1 MIKSQQKNP
10 YKRFA
15 NVRKDQEYIANFQVG
30 LNALVSLYH
39 IYSPPLPSH
48 SLIIQPNFLVCLS
61 VEESSQEASKS
72 SYKYLTWYYFL
83 ACTDVKKDVWEGPI
97 MTELNKGGMSIE
109 RRAVGERHPIMKNG
123 MYKLAS

>member
-1 MIKSQQKNP
+1 M
-10 YKRFA
+10 
-15 NVRKDQEYIANFQVG
+15 
-30 LNALVSLYH
+30 SLYH

-48 SLIIQPNFLVCLS
+48 SLIIQPNFQVGLS

-72 SYKYLTWYYFL
+72 SYKYSTWYYFL
-83 ACTDVKKDVWEGPI
+83 ACTDVKKDVSEGPI

-109 RRAVGERHPIMKNG
+109 RRNVGERHPIMKNG